1 MSNRKSQELFFP
13 EHKDTVDVKG
23 RKWVFDEQVSQCF
36 DDMLSRSIPD
46 YENMRELTKRVGR
59 DFIHTVGAQIVDI
72 GCSSGG
78 SVLPFVNKFGGYAR
92 YYLYDASGPMVAQC
106 RKRFKSFID
115 LGLMEV
121 REYDIRQGMP
131 IQGNALVISC
141 LTLQFIPIE
150 YRQAVMQ
157 SIYDSLLPGGAV
169 LLIEKV
175 LGNDADLDRLMVKEY
190 YDIKRSNAYTE
201 EQIQDKRKSLEG
213 VLVPITAKWNE
224 DLLRSCGFPKIDC
237 YWRYLNFAAWVAVKR

>member
-1 MSNRKSQELFFP
+1 MSNETLQEPFFQHP
-13 EHKDTVDVKG
+13 KDTVDVKG
-23 RKWVFDEQVSQCF
+23 RKWVFDEQVTQCF

-46 YENMRELTKRVGR
+46 YRNMRDLTKRIGR
-59 DFIHTVGAQIVDI
+59 NYVNMVGAQIVDI

-78 SVLPFVNKFGGYAR
+78 SILPFVNRFGAYAR
-92 YYLYDASGPMVAQC
+92 YYLYDASAPMVAQC
-106 RKRFKSFID
+106 RKTFQGFID

-121 REYDIRQGMP
+121 QEYDIRKGIP
-131 IQGNALVISC
+131 VQGNSLVISC
-141 LTLQFIPIE
+141 LTLQFTPIE
-150 YRQAVMQ
+150 YRQAIMQ

-175 LGNDADLDRLMVKEY
+175 LGNDAALDRLMVKEY
-190 YDIKRSNAYTE
+190 YDIKRDNAYTE

-224 DLLRSCGFPKIDC
+224 DLLRSCGFSRIDC